1 MRSEAVGDLFDVAAG
16 TFYKYIKGVGVY
28 ELIHNIYVSNGMAWN
43 EEENI
48 FYYIDSCKFDVK
60 AYDYNPSTGDICKW
74 FFFLKKKHVPI
85 SKMNQFAYPANERVA
100 IDFKVNG
107 KNPNFIP
114 DGMTIDTEGN
124 LYVATYGGSK
134 VLKVDPK

>member
-74 FFFLKKKHVPI
+74 FFFFKKNMFQFLK
-85 SKMNQFAYPANERVA
+85 
-100 IDFKVNG
+100 
-107 KNPNFIP
+107 
-114 DGMTIDTEGN
+114 
-124 LYVATYGGSK
+124 
-134 VLKVDPK
+134 